1 MPFQLAIERAK
12 IQCFQTTKTRT
23 MTNLRRKFEMPNDLE
38 SLRDSLS
45 ESKANR
51 VPKLGVSF
59 SERFDKTHKNES
71 VIYLTV
77 TYQGRAY
84 KKSLAIRCK
93 TGSLNR
99 KTFEIKND
107 EPKSQLLKAIESKIQ
122 ELATNLRITGK
133 RIEPQRLIESVLTKN
148 NIINQTPSFNDIC
161 YIISEEVKQSYNH
174 KDLSKKTFQRYMINL
189 ERIKEFFEIYFNK
202 SRIELDEINFHSIE
216 RLIFYLKKEKGFQP
230 ETIRKV
236 LQIGNRAY
244 RIAQMNKYYE
254 FNPFINIRLDR
265 SKSTLQNHL
274 TSEEIQKIY
283 NLELNNKIY
292 SDIRDFFVFQCY
304 SSLAYTDLK
313 NLKHEHI
320 LEIEGKKTIRK
331 AREKTT
337 NFQTIH
343 LYPIALEILEKHFNS
358 KSKFCFKVYSNT
370 HHNRVLKE
378 IAQIANINKPISTH
392 WGRKSFSQM
401 MVRNGLSKESLQGV
415 LGHSSMKTT
424 EKHYANISTERTL
437 LEMES
442 LTSKL

>member
-1 MPFQLAIERAK
+1 M
-12 IQCFQTTKTRT
+12 TKVK
-23 MTNLRRKFEMPNDLE
+23 RKFEMPNDLE
-38 SLRDSLS
+38 SLRNSLS
-45 ESKANR
+45 ESKTTR

-59 SERFDKTHKNES
+59 SERFDKTQKNQS

-77 TYQGRAY
+77 TYLGRAY

-99 KTFEIKND
+99 KTFEIKN
-107 EPKSQLLKAIESKIQ
+107 EESKSQLLKAIESKIQ

-161 YIISEEVKQSYNH
+161 YIISEEVKQSYLH
-174 KDLSKKTFQRYMINL
+174 KDLSKKSFQRYLINI
-189 ERIKEFFEIYFNK
+189 ERITDFFEFYFNK
-202 SRIELDEINFHSIE
+202 SRIELDEINSHSIE
-216 RLIFYLKKEKGFQP
+216 RLIFYLKKEKDFQP

-254 FNPFINIRLDR
+254 YNPFINIRLDR

-274 TSEEIQKIY
+274 TKDEIQKIY
-283 NLELNNKIY
+283 KLELNNKIY

-313 NLKHEHI
+313 NLKHEH
-320 LEIEGKKTIRK
+320 LVEVEGKKTIRK

-343 LYPIALEILEKHFNS
+343 LYPIAIEILEKHFNP

-437 LEMES
+437 IEMES
-442 LTSKL
+442 LTIKII